1 MAKALTRPERAGR
14 HRIMAQLRSWIAQ
27 NELEREPIAAEF
39 GVTPGHFRT
48 LLNTNRTA
56 TEDQCQRAMVMMDA
70 KFAPH
75 PMSSNFPVGAKP
87 LLPKKKKKK
96 KPKPRKARRLNNL
109 RPFTKVEGT
118 FVKEV
123 AEAWLNTHKGAS
135 QDEYIEVVRALGIG
149 IRS

>member
-1 MAKALTRPERAGR
+1 MAKALTKTERAAR
-14 HRIMAQLRSWIAQ
+14 HRVMAQFRSWIAK

-39 GVTPGHFRT
+39 GITPGHLRT

-75 PMSSNFPVGAKP
+75 PLAPNFPVGAKP
-87 LLPKKKKKK
+87 LLPKKPKK
-96 KPKPRKARRLNNL
+96 KPKPRRTRKPNNL
-109 RPFTKVEGT
+109 RPLTKAEGK
-118 FVKEV
+118 FIKEV
-123 AEAWLNTHKGAS
+123 AEAWLNANKGAS
-135 QDEYIEVVRALGIG
+135 QDDYIEVVRALGIG